1 LNAIAGKSRP
11 GWAITRCL
19 VPHRLTRWTPHQLR
33 HSAGTRIR
41 QNFDLDSAQK
51 VLNHAHPSTTQ
62 IYAELD
68 LKKAKEVMEKA
79 G

>member
-1 LNAIAGKSRP
+1 
-11 GWAITRCL
+11 
-19 VPHRLTRWTPHQLR
+19 
-33 HSAGTRIR
+33 
-41 QNFDLDSAQK
+41 